1 MLDRFGRPARLLYE
15 SGSYRILE
23 AGDHVLC
30 AVTGQ
35 RINLAALRYWSHELQ
50 EAYAS
55 ADIASRRYAE
65 SRAKGVFPA

>member
-1 MLDRFGRPARLLYE
+1 LLYE

-23 AGDHVLC
+23 SGDHVIC

-50 EAYAS
+50 EAYFS

-65 SRAKGVFPA
+65 MRSKGPFPA